1 MKKVLFATF
10 VIAAIASCT
19 KNDVIPVEND
29 SLEIKFQTVVGPQT
43 KAGEVDYAGDA
54 FYSTAF
60 YLDKAKNWAANSGD
74 AVVYL
79 QDKIIGSGDPKKW
92 AATTPYYW
100 PKSGKLTFMSY
111 AILNSSNVYLDATST
126 AVTADETNGVT
137 VSGFNVNTTY
147 QNCDLLVAAIAS
159 DKTANESIYLT
170 NGVPTLFGHK
180 LCKLAI
186 NAQTTEQYLTKTF
199 HIKSITINDLQS
211 VGTYKMSPAGVESWS
226 GYGTPAD
233 VTFFDGSVEINNDAV
248 NTTKTPITAA
258 QSVYIPQDFQD
269 TETIT
274 VNYTITTTTGGGS
287 FVENVSVTKKL
298 SEVFTAGEWEMNKI
312 YNLDLTFSLNT
323 ILWDPAQTEWT
334 NGTGGSMAL

>member
-43 KAGEVDYAGDA
+43 KALGSGQVAYAGDA

-60 YLDKAKNWAANSGD
+60 YLEEAKAWATDSDD

-79 QDKIIGSGDPKKW
+79 SDKIIGSGTPKTW
-92 AATTPYYW
+92 AAVTPYYW
-100 PKSGKLTFMSY
+100 PKSGELTFMSY

-126 AVTADETNGVT
+126 AVTADKTNGVT

-159 DKTANESIYLT
+159 DKTANEDIYLT

-186 NAQTTEQYLTKTF
+186 NAQTNTEYSTKEF
-199 HIKSITINDLQS
+199 HITSITINDLQS

-233 VTFFDGSVEINNDAV
+233 VTFFTGSVEINNDANDV
-248 NTTKTPITAA
+248 TKTPITAA
-258 QSVYIPQDFQD
+258 QSVYLPQDFQD

-274 VNYTITTTTGGGS
+274 VNYTITTGS

-298 SEVFTAGEWEMNKI
+298 SEVFTSGEWEMNKV
-312 YNLDLTFSLNT
+312 YNLDLTFGLET
-323 ILWDPAQTEWT
+323 ILWDPAQTDWT
-334 NGTGGSMAL
+334 NGTNGSMSL

>member
-43 KAGEVDYAGDA
+43 KALGSGQVAYAGNA

-60 YLDKAKNWAANSGD
+60 YLDKAKNWAANSGE

-79 QDKIIGSGDPKKW
+79 QDKIIGSGSPKTW
-92 AATTPYYW
+92 AADTPYYW

-111 AILNSSNVYLDATST
+111 ALLNKSNSYVDATSF
-126 AVTADETNGVT
+126 VTAAKTGLT
-137 VSGFNVNTTY
+137 VSNFNVNTY
-147 QNCDLLVAAIAS
+147 VDHDLLVATIAS
-159 DKTANESIYLT
+159 DKTANEEVYLT
-170 NGVPTLFGHK
+170 KGVPTLFGHK
-180 LCKLAI
+180 LCKLVI
-186 NAQTTEQYLTKTF
+186 NAQTNAAYSTKEFRIT
-199 HIKSITINDLQS
+199 SITINNLQS
-211 VGTYKMSPAGVESWS
+211 VGTYTMTAAGVESWS
-226 GYGTPAD
+226 SYGTPAN
-233 VTFFDGSVEINNDAV
+233 VTFFTGPVVINNDAE
-248 NTTKTPITAA
+248 NSTKTTITAA
-258 QSVYIPQDFQD
+258 QSVYLPQDFQD

-274 VNYTITTTTGGGS
+274 VNYTITNTTGES
-287 FVENVSVTKKL
+287 FVEEVSVTKKL
-298 SEVFTAGEWEMNKI
+298 SEVFTGNWEMNTI

-334 NGTGGSMAL
+334 NGTNGSMSL

>member
-43 KAGEVDYAGDA
+43 KALGSGQVAYAGDA

-60 YLDKAKNWAANSGD
+60 YLEKAKEWATDSDD

-79 QDKIIGSGDPKKW
+79 NDKIIGSSGTPKTW
-92 AATTPYYW
+92 AAATSYYW

-111 AILNSSNVYLDATST
+111 AILNSSNVYLNETST
-126 AVTADETNGVT
+126 AVTADNTDGVT
-137 VSGFNVNTTY
+137 VPGFNVNTTY
-147 QNCDLLVAAIAS
+147 KDCDLLVAAIAS
-159 DKTANESIYLT
+159 DKTANEDIYLT

-186 NAQTTEQYLTKTF
+186 NAQTDTEYSTKEFNIT
-199 HIKSITINDLQS
+199 SITINDLHS
-211 VGTYKMSPAGVESWS
+211 VGTYNMNPAGVESWS
-226 GYGTPAD
+226 ADTPDD
-233 VTFFDGSVEINNDAV
+233 VIFFNGPVEI

-274 VNYTITTTTGGGS
+274 VNYTITNTTGVS

-298 SEVFTAGEWEMNKI
+298 SEIFTAGWQMNTI
-312 YNLDLTFSLNT
+312 YTLDLTFSLNT
-323 ILWDPAQTEWT
+323 ILWDPAQTDWT
-334 NGTGGSMAL
+334 NGTNGSMAL

>member
-43 KAGEVDYAGDA
+43 KALDLATQSEYAGGA

-60 YLDKAKNWAANSGD
+60 YLENAKEWATDSDD

-79 QDKIIGSGDPKKW
+79 SDKIIGSGTPKKW
-92 AATTPYYW
+92 AAETPYYW

-111 AILNSSNVYLDATST
+111 AILNSSNEYLDATST

-159 DKTANESIYLT
+159 DKTANENIYLT

-186 NAQTTEQYLTKTF
+186 NAQTTEQYSTKKF
-199 HIKSITINDLQS
+199 HITSITINDLQS
-211 VGTYKMSPAGVESWS
+211 VGTYNMNPAGVESWS

-233 VTFFDGSVEINNDAV
+233 VTFFNGSVEINNDADDA
-248 NTTKTPITAA
+248 TKTPITAA
-258 QSVYIPQDFQD
+258 QSVYIPQNFQD

-274 VNYTITTTTGGGS
+274 VNYTITTGS
-287 FVENVSVTKKL
+287 FVEEVSVTKEL

>member
-43 KAGEVDYAGDA
+43 KALDPATQTEYAGDA
-54 FYSTAF
+54 FYSKAF
-60 YLDKAKNWAANSGD
+60 YLDKEKNWATNSGA

-79 QDKIIGSGDPKKW
+79 EDKIIGSGDPKKW

-137 VSGFNVNTTY
+137 VSGFNVNTY
-147 QNCDLLVAAIAS
+147 KDCDLLVAAIAP
-159 DKTANESIYLT
+159 DKTANEDIYLT

-180 LCKLAI
+180 LCKLVI
-186 NAQTTEQYLTKTF
+186 NAQTNTEYSTKEF
-199 HIKSITINDLQS
+199 HITSITINDLQS
-211 VGTYKMSPAGVESWS
+211 VGTYQMSPAGAESWS
-226 GYGTPAD
+226 GYSTPAD
-233 VTFFDGSVEINNDAV
+233 VTFFNGSVEINNDAD

-274 VNYTITTTTGGGS
+274 VNYTITTGS

-298 SEVFTAGEWEMNKI
+298 SEVFTAGFWERNKI

-334 NGTGGSMAL
+334 NGTGGSMSL